1 MRGLLDGASTKLASV
16 TSKLSTPTKPPT
28 AAASANRKM
37 IGLVEKKIYK
47 ENPAT
52 PDEN

>member
-28 AAASANRKM
+28 AAASANGKM
-37 IGLVEKKIYK
+37 IGLVKKK
-47 ENPAT
+47 NL
-52 PDEN
+52 

>member
-16 TSKLSTPTKPPT
+16 TSKLSTPTRLPT
-28 AAASANRKM
+28 TAASANGKM
-37 IGLVEKKIYK
+37 IGLGKKKIVK

-52 PDEN
+52 PYEN